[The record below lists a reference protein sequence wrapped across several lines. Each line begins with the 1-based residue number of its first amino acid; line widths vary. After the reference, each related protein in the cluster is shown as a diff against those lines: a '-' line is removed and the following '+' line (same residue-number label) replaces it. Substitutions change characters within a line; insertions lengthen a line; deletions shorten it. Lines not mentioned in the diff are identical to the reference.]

1 MIFIKF
7 INNFFRQLRYSLY
20 IFYIKII
27 INDISFNK
35 FSKKKDSL
43 KKLFDKYGSDKGNL
57 NYKHNYSKFYSKL
70 FDKIKFKKINLLEVG
85 LGSVDPQINFHM
97 KFMGSNYRP
106 LASLFAWREYFTNGD
121 IYGADIDKKIL
132 TSYHRINTFY
142 VDMLN
147 KNSIENMW
155 SEINNK
161 MDIIIDDGFHSFEA
175 NINLFKN
182 SYDFLKKNGF
192 YIIED
197 VHRKPNNIR
206 KFYQFFKSK
215 NIKFKIIDLYHSGNV
230 NDNCLILI
238 EK

>member
-7 INNFFRQLRYSLY
+7 INNIFRQLRYSLY
-20 IFYIKII
+20 IFYIKLI
-27 INDISFNK
+27 INDFAFFE
-35 FSKKKDSL
+35 FSKKKDNL

-97 KFMGSNYRP
+97 KFMGNNYKP
-106 LASLFAWREYFTNGD
+106 LASLFAWREYFTNGS

-132 TSYHRINTFY
+132 TKHHRINTFY

-147 KNSIENMW
+147 KNSIEDMW
-155 SEINNK
+155 SQINNE

-175 NINLFKN
+175 NINLFER
-182 SYDFLKKNGF
+182 SYDFLKKGGF

-197 VHRKPNNIR
+197 VHRKPYNIR

-215 NIKFKIIDLYHSGNV
+215 SIKFKIIDLYHPGNV
-230 NDNCLILI
+230 NDNCLMLI
-238 EK
+238 KK